1 MVERPVDDQ
10 REDDQMVADFVAGKS
25 SGLEAVYHAFGRL
38 LYSVARN
45 VLAND
50 DDAQDCV
57 HDALMRI
64 WQRSGAYRP
73 ERGLLRSYLVVSVR
87 NEALTRLRSAARHAH
102 IEERAAR
109 ASGEPF
115 AYELDVND
123 PIERARLRRALAEL
137 PPEQKSALELAYFGQ
152 LTHVQVAQRLGVPL
166 GTTKS
171 RIALALRKLQVAL
184 APHQGGS
191 TP

>member
-1 MVERPVDDQ
+1 VVERPVDDQ
-10 REDDQMVADFVAGKS
+10 RDDDQMVADFVAGKS

-73 ERGLLRSYLVVSVR
+73 ERGALRSYLAVSVR
-87 NEALTRLRSAARHAH
+87 NEALTRLRSAARHAR